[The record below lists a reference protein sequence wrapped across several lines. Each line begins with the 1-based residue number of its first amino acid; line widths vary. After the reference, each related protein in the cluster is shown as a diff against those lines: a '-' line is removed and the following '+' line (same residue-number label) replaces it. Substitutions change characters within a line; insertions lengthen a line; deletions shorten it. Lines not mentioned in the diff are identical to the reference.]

1 MEKNNYFCEKCNL
14 NFFNNSRFEKHI
26 KTELHLIGK
35 KKKRSDY
42 KEPFKCEDC
51 EYTTKN
57 IVTLKVHKLNKH
69 SSLEDREKEYTHYC
83 KCCDYGSF
91 SNDMYNIHIETI
103 KHKYYSSKNKE

>member
-1 MEKNNYFCEKCNL
+1 MEW
-14 NFFNNSRFEKHI
+14 
-26 KTELHLIGK
+26 
-35 KKKRSDY
+35 
-42 KEPFKCEDC
+42 
-51 EYTTKN
+51 
-57 IVTLKVHKLNKH
+57 VTLKVHKLNKH